1 MGAKP
6 RLDLGLLLIA
16 LSAPLKCVAVSQV
29 ISGMQIVAPRGWSLG
44 SHHAGENESNDNRSE
59 EWASATQL
67 FLALD
72 EEASEVL

>member
-1 MGAKP
+1 
-6 RLDLGLLLIA
+6 
-16 LSAPLKCVAVSQV
+16 V